1 VEVEVV
7 AYPAI
12 TFQARDIYGAVDSSA
27 TYYVYQRGTTTQVNC
42 YNNSDGSGGAIT
54 QPISVGADGVG
65 HVFVERDS
73 RKIDIAYTIDGT
85 SFTQEVEAVP
95 GDPSAGWVTLTLL
108 NSWVNTGSPYAS
120 ASYRIMEN
128 GLVILR
134 GTIQSGT
141 SGVVANLPAGAR
153 PVVRVMYNVYT
164 WLGECR
170 CDVLAGGDISLQGYS
185 STLVDLGGVAF
196 VQEQ

>member
-1 VEVEVV
+1 M

-12 TFQARDIYGAVDSSA
+12 TFQARDIYGAVDNSA

-54 QPISVGADGVG
+54 QPISVGSDGVG
-65 HVFVERDS
+65 HVFVQRDS

-108 NSWVNTGSPYAS
+108 NSWVNSGSPYAS

-134 GTIQSGT
+134 GTILSGT
-141 SGVVANLPAGAR
+141 SGIVANLPAGAR
-153 PVVRVMYNVYT
+153 PVGSVMFNIYT
-164 WLGECR
+164 WGGECR
-170 CDVLAGGDISLQGYS
+170 CDVQPGGNIVLQGYS